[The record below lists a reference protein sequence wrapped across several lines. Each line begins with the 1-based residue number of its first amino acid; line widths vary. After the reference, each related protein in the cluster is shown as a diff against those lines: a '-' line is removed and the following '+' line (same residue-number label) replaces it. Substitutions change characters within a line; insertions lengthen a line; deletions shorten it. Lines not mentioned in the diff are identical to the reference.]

1 MNLLLAYTFNTA
13 LGKLAADEQRAVKV
27 TVFDFQQN
35 PDNPGHSF
43 HRIERAKDKDFW
55 SIRVNRDIRLI
66 VHKRGSNL
74 LVCYVDHHD
83 KAYAWA
89 QNRRLENHP
98 KTGVAQIVQ
107 IRETVR
113 DIEIPNY
120 VAVEAETPEA
130 PTHFPFKKYSD
141 DDLLQWGVPGDWLDD
156 VRTADENQLLSI
168 AALLPSEASDALL
181 ELATGGTPTKPEP
194 VATGEDP
201 FTHPDAQRRFQ
212 LIHSNKELEAALE
225 FPWDKWSV
233 FLHPDQR
240 KLVTKTYNGPARV
253 SGSAGTGKTIVAL
266 HRAAH
271 LARENDDAL
280 VLITTFSPKLAKTLE
295 TKLNILVYHEPLLK
309 ERIAVR
315 DLETLAQRLYE
326 ARIGRCQVIGTEE
339 INVLIQTAH
348 QSACPEI
355 QKFSPQF
362 LKDEWHHIIDAHQI
376 KSLDNYLDVNR
387 LGRRSRLSATQRET
401 LWPFFAGIQEGI
413 TAANQVTREEAY
425 TKLAENL
432 KASDRPLYDHAIID
446 EAQDLSVSQLKF
458 FAALAGHG
466 DAGPESL
473 FFAGDIGQ
481 RIFQHPFSWLSQGI
495 DIRGRSST
503 LKVNYRTSHQIRN
516 QADRLLDSEL
526 IDPDSIKE
534 SRRQTISVFNGPNP
548 VVKICDS
555 ADSEV
560 QAVRQWLIQQKEL
573 GFEDNEIALVARSN
587 EQISRAEAILGD
599 QESQPKIILMH
610 DAKGLEFR
618 SVAIIACDEDVIPF
632 QSRIESASDMH
643 ELNTLLETE
652 RHLLYV
658 AATRAR
664 EHLLITAQSPG
675 SEFLDD
681 LM

>member
-1 MNLLLAYTFNTA
+1 MNLLLADTFNTA
-13 LGKLAADEQRAVKV
+13 LGKLAADEQRSVKL

-43 HRIERAKDKDFW
+43 HRVDRAKDKDFW
-55 SIRVNRDIRLI
+55 SVRVNRDIRLI
-66 VHKRGSNL
+66 VHKRGDNL

-107 IRETVR
+107 IRETIR

-120 VAVEAETPEA
+120 VPVEAKAPEA
-130 PTHFPFKKYSD
+130 PTNFPFKEYSD
-141 DDLLQWGVPGDWLDD
+141 DDLLQWGVPTDWLND
-156 VRTADENQLLSI
+156 VREADENQLLSI
-168 AALLPSEASDALL
+168 AGLLPSEAGDALL
-181 ELATGGTPTKPEP
+181 ELATGGSPTKPEP
-194 VATGEDP
+194 VASGEDP

-212 LIHSNKELEAALE
+212 LIHSDKELEAALE

-240 KLVTKTYNGPARV
+240 KLVTKSYNGPARV

-280 VLITTFSPKLAKTLE
+280 ILLTTFSPKLAKTLAS
-295 TKLNILVYHEPLLK
+295 KLNILVYHEPLLR

-315 DLETLAQRLYE
+315 DLETLAQKLYE
-326 ARIGRCQVIGTEE
+326 ARIGRSQVIGAEE
-339 INVLIQTAH
+339 INALIQTNH
-348 QSACPEI
+348 ESAPPEI
-355 QKFSPQF
+355 QGFSPQF

-376 KSLDNYLDVNR
+376 KSLDDYLDVSR
-387 LGRRSRLSATQRET
+387 LGRRSRLSAAQRET

-413 TAANQVTREEAY
+413 TTANQVTREEAY

-458 FAALAGHG
+458 FAALGNS
-466 DAGPESL
+466 GPESL

-495 DIRGRSST
+495 DIRGRSNT

-516 QADRLLDSEL
+516 QADLLLDAEL
-526 IDPDSIKE
+526 QDPDGITE

-555 ADSEV
+555 PNSEIETI
-560 QAVRQWLIQQKEL
+560 RHWLAQQQEAEIKA
-573 GFEDNEIALVARSN
+573 NEIALVVRSS
-587 EQISRAEAILGD
+587 EQIPRALAILED
-599 QESQPKIILMH
+599 QESKPKIILMH

-618 SVAIIACDEDVIPF
+618 SVAIIACDEDVIPL
-632 QSRIESASDMH
+632 QSRIESASDMN
-643 ELNTLLETE
+643 ELNALLETE

-664 EHLLITAQSPG
+664 EHLLIAAQSPG
-675 SEFLDD
+675 SEFLGD
-681 LM
+681 LV

>member
-1 MNLLLAYTFNTA
+1 VNLLLADTFNTA
-13 LGKLAADEQRAVKV
+13 LGKLAIDEQKAVKI
-27 TVFDFQQN
+27 TVFDFQLN
-35 PDNPGHSF
+35 PENPGHKF
-43 HRIERAKDKDFW
+43 HRVERAKDKDFW
-55 SIRVNRDIRLI
+55 SVRVNRDIRLI

-107 IRETVR
+107 IRETIR

-120 VAVEAETPEA
+120 VIAEPETPET
-130 PTHFPFKKYSD
+130 PTKFPFKDYSN
-141 DDLLQWGVPGDWLDD
+141 DDLLEWGVPTDWLDD
-156 VRTADENQLLSI
+156 VRQADETRLLNL
-168 AALLPSEASDALL
+168 ADHLPSEAADALL
-181 ELATGGTPTKPEP
+181 ELATGGSPTKPEP
-194 VATGEDP
+194 VATGQDP

-225 FPWDKWSV
+225 FPWEKWSV

-240 KLVTKTYNGPARV
+240 KLVTKSYNGPARV

-280 VLITTFSPKLAKTLE
+280 ILLTTFSPKLAETLAS
-295 TKLNILVYHEPLLK
+295 KLNILVYHEPFLR
-309 ERIAVR
+309 ERIVVR
-315 DLETLAQRLYE
+315 DLETLAQKLYE
-326 ARIGRCQVIGTEE
+326 ARIGRSQVIGAEE
-339 INVLIQTAH
+339 INTLIQTTH
-348 QSACPEI
+348 ESALPEI
-355 QKFSPQF
+355 QNFSTQF

-376 KSLDNYLDVNR
+376 KGLDDYLDVSR
-387 LGRRSRLSATQRET
+387 LGRRSRLSTAQRES
-401 LWPFFAGIQEGI
+401 LWPFFAGIYESI
-413 TAANQVTREEAY
+413 SAANKVTREEAY

-432 KASDRPLYDHAIID
+432 NTSDRPLYDHAIID

-458 FAALAGHG
+458 FAALGNHS
-466 DAGPESL
+466 PESL

-495 DIRGRSST
+495 DIRGRSNT
-503 LKVNYRTSHQIRN
+503 LKVNYRTSHQIRS
-516 QADRLLDSEL
+516 QADLLLDPEL
-526 IDPDSIKE
+526 QDPDGIKE
-534 SRRQTISVFNGPNP
+534 SRRQTISVFNGPTP

-555 ADSEV
+555 PDSEV
-560 QAVRQWLIQQKEL
+560 QVVRQWLTQQGEL
-573 GFEDNEIALVARSN
+573 GIKANEIALVVRSS
-587 EQISRAEAILGD
+587 ELTPRAAAILEN
-599 QESQPKIILMH
+599 QESKPTIILMH
-610 DAKGLEFR
+610 DAKGHEFR
-618 SVAIIACDEDVIPF
+618 SVAIIACDEDAIPL
-632 QSRIESASDMH
+632 QSRIESASDMQ

-652 RHLLYV
+652 RRLLYV

-675 SEFLDD
+675 SEFLGD
-681 LM
+681 LL

>member
-1 MNLLLAYTFNTA
+1 MNLLLADTFNTA
-13 LGKLAADEQRAVKV
+13 LGKLAIDEQKAVKI
-27 TVFDFQQN
+27 TVFDFQLN
-35 PDNPGHSF
+35 PENPGHSF
-43 HRIERAKDKDFW
+43 HRVERAKDKDFW
-55 SIRVNRDIRLI
+55 SVRVNRDIRLI
-66 VHKRGSNL
+66 VHRRGSNL

-107 IRETVR
+107 IRETIR
-113 DIEIPNY
+113 EIEIPNY
-120 VAVEAETPEA
+120 IAAEPETLEA
-130 PTHFPFKKYSD
+130 PAKLPFKDYSD
-141 DDLLQWGVPGDWLDD
+141 DDLLQWGVPTDWLDD
-156 VRTADENQLLSI
+156 VRKADENRLLNL
-168 AALLPSEASDALL
+168 ADHLPSEAADALL
-181 ELATGGTPTKPEP
+181 ELATGGTPTTPEP
-194 VATGEDP
+194 VATGGDP

-212 LIHSNKELEAALE
+212 IIHSDKELEAALE

-240 KLVTKTYNGPARV
+240 KLVTKSYNGPARV

-271 LARENDDAL
+271 LAREDDDAL
-280 VLITTFSPKLAKTLE
+280 ILLTTFSPKLAETLAS
-295 TKLNILVYHEPLLK
+295 KLNILVYHEPLLR
-309 ERIAVR
+309 ERIVVR
-315 DLETLAQRLYE
+315 DLETLAQKLYE
-326 ARIGRCQVIGTEE
+326 ARIGRSQVIGTEE
-339 INVLIQTAH
+339 INTLIQTAH
-348 QSACPEI
+348 ESAPPEI
-355 QKFSPQF
+355 QNFSLQF

-376 KSLDNYLDVNR
+376 KRLEDYLDVSR
-387 LGRRSRLSATQRET
+387 LGRRSRLSAAQRES
-401 LWPFFAGIQEGI
+401 LWPFFAGIHESI
-413 TAANQVTREEAY
+413 TTANQVTREEAY

-432 KASDRPLYDHAIID
+432 NTSDRPLYDHAIID

-458 FAALAGHG
+458 FAALGNS
-466 DAGPESL
+466 GPESL

-495 DIRGRSST
+495 DIRGRSNT

-516 QADRLLDSEL
+516 QADLLLDPEL
-526 IDPDSIKE
+526 QDPDGIKE

-555 ADSEV
+555 SDSEI
-560 QAVRQWLIQQKEL
+560 QAVRQWLFHQKEL
-573 GFEDNEIALVARSN
+573 GIKSSEIALVVRSS
-587 EQISRAEAILGD
+587 EQVPRAATVLEN
-599 QESQPKIILMH
+599 QEFKPKIVLMH

-618 SVAIIACDEDVIPF
+618 SVAIIACDEDAIPL

-643 ELNTLLETE
+643 ELNTLLENE

-675 SEFLDD
+675 SEFLSD
-681 LM
+681 LR